1 MRKQFT
7 TAACQS
13 QLTLHRYSQKIEIK
27 KSFKPLKDI
36 DVNKGFKTIGHK
48 CASPNP
54 KLPAGAR
61 VEGPIGP

>member
-1 MRKQFT
+1 MD
-7 TAACQS
+7 
-13 QLTLHRYSQKIEIK
+13 K
-27 KSFKPLKDI
+27 KLKLSLSGKTKKPLKDI
-36 DVNKGFKTIGHK
+36 DVNKGFKTTGHK